1 MYFLGRGCFNE
12 KTASFILVLSLLLAF
27 IIPAEG
33 GLAAEGNLLFN
44 RALNWEAPKDGIL
57 TESVPLRRSVRKR
70 TAEIIAFLL
79 RTGLRIGTVWPRTCL
94 TS

>member
-1 MYFLGRGCFNE
+1 MK

-33 GLAAEGNLLFN
+33 GWQQKAIYFST

-79 RTGLRIGTVWPRTCL
+79 RTGLRLERCGPGHA
-94 TS
+94 